1 MIRETAGYNGK
12 YEHRIFTGP
21 MNQRMTLL
29 TGVVLAGLAVAIG
42 AFGAHAL
49 RPMLEHNE
57 RTETFELAVR
67 YQFYHAFAILFSGVL
82 MIHFPS
88 RQLNRAAICFAAGIL
103 IFSGSLY
110 VLSLSGLSALGAI
123 TPIGGVLFIAGWL
136 LLYLGINAKRS
147 L

>member
-1 MIRETAGYNGK
+1 MT
-12 YEHRIFTGP
+12 
-21 MNQRMTLL
+21 NQRSGLL
-29 TGVVLAGLAVAIG
+29 TGVVFAGLAVAIG

-49 RPMLEHNE
+49 RPLLEANA

-67 YQFYHAFAILFSGVL
+67 YQFYHAFAILFTGML

-88 RQLNRAAICFAAGIL
+88 RYLKNAVLCFAAGIL
-103 IFSGSLY
+103 VFSGSLY
-110 VLSLSGLSALGAI
+110 ALSLSGVRVLGAI

-147 L
+147 